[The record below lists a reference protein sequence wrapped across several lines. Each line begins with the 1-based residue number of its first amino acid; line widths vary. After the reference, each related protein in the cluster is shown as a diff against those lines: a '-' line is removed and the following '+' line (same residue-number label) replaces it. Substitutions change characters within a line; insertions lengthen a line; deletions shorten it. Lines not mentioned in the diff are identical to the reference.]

1 MEFRI
6 ETISVKKLVGK
17 RIIMS
22 LSDNRTGELWY
33 SFMSGKKDIKN
44 NIGSDLYSIQ
54 VYEPFYFN
62 DFNPATKF
70 EKWAAIEVTDFH
82 SVPDEMETII
92 LTGGL
97 YTVFLHKGGQGTGP
111 GTFQNIFGMWL
122 PNSDYTLDNRPHF
135 ELLGE
140 KYKNEDPL
148 SEEEIW
154 IPVRPKKQ
162 S

>member
-97 YTVFLHKGGQGTGP
+97 YAVFLHKGGPVTGP
-111 GTFQNIFGMWL
+111 VTFQNIFGMWL

-135 ELLGE
+135 ELLGK